1 MSRTKVSKRLKI
13 DNLTNIVG
21 ESVLGFKVERSEGGL
36 GFYKFFLREEECDKL
51 HAIRLD
57 RDAYFSA
64 NWHEDEYMIETINGN
79 PKTKPLL
86 ISQLRDKKEF
96 IINMIDLIRLSKI

>member
-1 MSRTKVSKRLKI
+1 MSRTRVSKRLKI
-13 DNLTNIVG
+13 DNVGNIVG
-21 ESVLGFKVERSEGGL
+21 EAMLGFIVEKIDSGF
-36 GFYKFFLREEECDKL
+36 GFYKFAIREEESNHL
-51 HAIRLD
+51 HMVRLD